1 MSIHECHRDCRET
14 SSTLPSPSQL
24 QVNMLS
30 LESMATKKST
40 AVSCEGSSVVFESKP
55 RRRVSKCRSDRRT
68 TLAYFHIWSFIICR
82 VLFLTS
88 NLLIY
93 SFSSNSVSNLQ
104 LCTLAPIICN
114 RTYNCNIY
122 LNATYNDQNE
132 MIFFCNTKK

>member
-55 RRRVSKCRSDRRT
+55 RRRVSKCSPGLVEAIPGHQLNVAPLASEEAQAIVVATVVRTSELQVSDENKMFVRQGAVYVHER
-68 TLAYFHIWSFIICR
+68 
-82 VLFLTS
+82 
-88 NLLIY
+88 
-93 SFSSNSVSNLQ
+93 
-104 LCTLAPIICN
+104 
-114 RTYNCNIY
+114 
-122 LNATYNDQNE
+122 
-132 MIFFCNTKK
+132 